1 MVDYIL
7 KYRTGNLIII
17 YCYAYSK
24 LLGTTGVIIQNSIDL
39 ARGTES
45 GPWVDR

>member
-17 YCYAYSK
+17 YCYTYFE
-24 LLGTTGVIIQNSIDL
+24 LLDIVENINEGYRV
-39 ARGTES
+39 
-45 GPWVDR
+45 